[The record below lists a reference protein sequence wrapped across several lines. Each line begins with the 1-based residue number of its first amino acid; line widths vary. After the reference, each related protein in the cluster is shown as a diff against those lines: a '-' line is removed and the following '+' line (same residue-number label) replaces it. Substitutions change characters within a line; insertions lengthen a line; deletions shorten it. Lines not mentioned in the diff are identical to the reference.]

1 MKKEERSSKRPNI
14 VLIFLD
20 DLGWRDLGCYGS
32 SFYETPVID
41 KLSKG
46 GMTFTQAY
54 ASCPV
59 CSPSRASL
67 LSGKYPARVG
77 VTNYIG
83 GFARGKVIDAPY
95 IDHLPLEEVSLAK
108 SLKEGGYQTWHIGK
122 WHMGS
127 PDYWPE
133 KHGFDINIGG
143 NDWGHPVNGYF
154 APWGIKTLSESE
166 PGTYLTDRLTDE
178 AIALIEKRESDKP
191 FFMNFWHYA
200 VHTPIQA
207 PAADVAYF
215 EEKAK
220 RLKLDQI
227 DPIVI
232 GEHFPS
238 DHKKDQQVTRRILQS
253 DAGYAAMI
261 KNLDQNV
268 GRLLSVLKEKNL
280 LDDTAII
287 FTSDNGG
294 LATSEGA
301 PTCNAPLSEGKGWMY
316 EGGIR
321 EPLMIQYPKKIRP
334 GSFCEVPVTTPDL
347 YPTLLEL
354 AGLPL
359 KPRQHVDGVSLLPLL
374 EQTDEKQQASLERD
388 TLFWHFPH
396 YGNQGGTPA
405 AALRQNQYKLIRF
418 FEDDR
423 IELYDLEQDIAES
436 KNIADQHPAL
446 AARLSRQLD
455 DWLEDVAAKI
465 PQKV

>member
-1 MKKEERSSKRPNI
+1 MTKPNVI
-14 VLIFLD
+14 LFFLD

-32 SFYETPVID
+32 TFYETPVID
-41 KLSKG
+41 QLSRD

-95 IDHLPLEEVSLAK
+95 IDHLPLEEFSLAR
-108 SLKEGGYQTWHIGK
+108 SLKDGGYQTWHLGK
-122 WHMGS
+122 WHLGS
-127 PDYWPE
+127 SDYWPE
-133 KHGFDINIGG
+133 KQGFDVNIGG
-143 NDWGHPVNGYF
+143 SDWGHPVNGYF
-154 APWGIKTLSESE
+154 APWGIETLSESE

-178 AIALIEKRESDKP
+178 AIALIENDQSDKP

-200 VHTPIQA
+200 VHNPIEA
-207 PAADVAYF
+207 PAEDIAYF
-215 EEKAK
+215 EAKAK

-227 DPIVI
+227 NPFVP
-232 GEHFPS
+232 GENFPC
-238 DHKKDQQVTRRILQS
+238 DHKKDQQVTRRVLQS

-261 KNLDQNV
+261 KNLDQNI
-268 GRLLSVLKEKNL
+268 GRLLEVLTEKKL
-280 LDDTAII
+280 LDDTVII

-321 EPLMIQYPKKIRP
+321 EPLMIRYPKMIRS

-359 KPRQHVDGVSLLPLL
+359 KPQQHVDGVSLVPLL
-374 EQTDEKQQASLERD
+374 SQTGEKQQGSIERD

-405 AALRQNQYKLIRF
+405 AALRQHQYKLIRF

-423 IELYDLEQDIAES
+423 TELYDLEQDIAES
-436 KNIADQHPAL
+436 ENIADQYPEL
-446 AARLSRQLD
+446 VSKLSQQLD
-455 DWLEDVAAKI
+455 EWLDDVDAKI
-465 PQKV
+465 PLKV